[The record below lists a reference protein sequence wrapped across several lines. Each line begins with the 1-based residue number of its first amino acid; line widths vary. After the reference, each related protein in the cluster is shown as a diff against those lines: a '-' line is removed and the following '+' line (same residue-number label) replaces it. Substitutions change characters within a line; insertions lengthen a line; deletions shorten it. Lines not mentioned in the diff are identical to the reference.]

1 MSDSQRH
8 EADPSMISPE
18 RRHYTRWRWL
28 RDVLRKQD
36 LTLLLSLFVFAT
48 CTYLFLE
55 LAEMIQPS
63 SDTLDTRILLAL
75 RQPDQLDEPIGPPW
89 LASAMREITAL
100 GSWPVVTVIVLFTL
114 GLLLIVRRF
123 RSALLV
129 VAAVGGG
136 ALAMVALKAAFERP
150 RPSTVPHLV
159 DVLSQS
165 FPSGHATIA
174 VVTYVTLGAMATQLA
189 HRRLVQVY
197 LLSASIV
204 LALLVGLTRVYL
216 GVHYPS
222 DVLAGW
228 CLGLGWASL
237 CLVATRL
244 LMRYGIFRAPAHQLN
259 PPREHPPPQ
268 SGLPQVNSK
277 NR

>member
-1 MSDSQRH
+1 MTFLERH
-8 EADPSMISPE
+8 HSA
-18 RRHYTRWRWL
+18 HVRWL

-36 LTLLLSLFVFAT
+36 LALFLGLFVFAT

-55 LAEMIQPS
+55 LAEMVQPS
-63 SDTLDTRILLAL
+63 SETMDTRILLAL
-75 RQPDQLDEPIGPPW
+75 RRPDQLDEPIGPSW
-89 LASAMREITAL
+89 LTSAMRDITAL
-100 GSWPVVTVIVLFTL
+100 GSWSVVTLIVLFTL
-114 GLLLIVRRF
+114 GLLLILRRW

-129 VAAVGGG
+129 VLAVGGG
-136 ALAMVALKAAFERP
+136 ALSMAALKASFERP

-197 LLSASIV
+197 LLSASVV

-237 CLVATRL
+237 CLIATRL
-244 LMRYGIFRAPAHQLN
+244 LVRYGVLRDPDRQQLSSS
-259 PPREHPPPQ
+259 PQERQRPRSGFPQ
-268 SGLPQVNSK
+268 ASSK
-277 NR
+277 TH